1 MIAPQETVLEGKWLA
16 EGSKVVADDTARRID
31 ALLKEQ
37 LKKVATSS
45 DGWSQLYLDPTDGRL
60 WQRTFPHSEMHGGG
74 SQKLEVISIE
84 SAKELYSYEV

>member
-16 EGSKVVADDTARRID
+16 EGSKVVADDADRRID

-37 LKKVATSS
+37 LKIVATSS

-74 SQKLEVISIE
+74 PQKLEVISIE